1 MSSPRDRRVT
11 SPAHDA
17 RRAVPRRVGT
27 NSWALLAVPGIVV
40 LAVFFLLP
48 LGLMVIRSLTDP
60 SPANYLVFTTS
71 DIYVRVLVNTLLVS
85 VICTLVCLVLGY
97 PYAYAM
103 HRAGPSLSIILTVA
117 VVLPFWSSALVRSYA
132 WLVLLRESGVIN
144 TLLLDAGVIST
155 PFKVVRTETAVIIGM
170 CHILLPFMVFP
181 IYAAMRRIDPSL
193 MPAATGLGA
202 HPFRAMRKVFVPL
215 SLPGVYAGS
224 LIVFVVALG
233 FYVVPALLGGPRSL
247 MFSEL
252 IVGKVYEELQFGV
265 GAAMAITLVVTTL
278 VSLALVSRFVKVGDA
293 LEYGTR

>member
-1 MSSPRDRRVT
+1 MT
-11 SPAHDA
+11 SPVRDV
-17 RRAVPRRVGT
+17 RPAVPRRDRI
-27 NSWALLAVPGIVV
+27 NSWALLAVPGIAL

-48 LGLMVIRSLTDP
+48 LGLMIVRSLTDP

-71 DIYVRVLVNTLLVS
+71 GIYVRVLANTLLVS
-85 VICTLVCLVLGY
+85 ILCTLVCLVLGY

-103 HRAGPSLSIILTVA
+103 HRSGPALSLVLTVA
-117 VVLPFWSSALVRSYA
+117 IVLPFWSSALVRSYA

-144 TLLLDAGVIST
+144 TLLLDAGIIAT

-181 IYAAMRRIDPSL
+181 IYAAMRRIDPNL

-202 HPFRAMRKVFVPL
+202 HPFRAMGKGFVPL

-265 GAAMAITLVVTTL
+265 GAALAITLAATTL
-278 VSLALVSRFVKVGDA
+278 ASLALASRFVKFGDA

>member
-1 MSSPRDRRVT
+1 VT
-11 SPAHDA
+11 VAAQEYGLAAAP
-17 RRAVPRRVGT
+17 RRARVD
-27 NSWALLAVPGIVV
+27 SWALLALPGAIALV
-40 LAVFFLLP
+40 VFFLLP
-48 LGLMVIRSLTDP
+48 LGLMLIRSLVDP

-71 DIYVRVLVNTLLVS
+71 NIYVRVLLNTVLVS
-85 VICTLVCLVLGY
+85 ISCTVVCLVLGY

-103 HRAGPSLSIILTVA
+103 HRAGPGLSLTLTVA
-117 VVLPFWSSALVRSYA
+117 ILLPFWSSALVRSYA
-132 WLVLLRESGVIN
+132 WLVLLRETGVIN
-144 TLLLDAGVIST
+144 AVLLSAGLIAS
-155 PFKVVRTETAVIIGM
+155 PFKIVRTETAVMIGM

-193 MPAATGLGA
+193 LPAAAGLGA

-252 IVGKVYEELQFGV
+252 IVSKVYDELDFGV
-265 GAAMAITLVVTTL
+265 GAAMAITLAAATL
-278 VSLALVSRFVKVGDA
+278 LSLALVGRFVKFRDA
-293 LEYGTR
+293 VDYGAR

>member
-1 MSSPRDRRVT
+1 MTVAARGYGQATP
-11 SPAHDA
+11 
-17 RRAVPRRVGT
+17 RRARVD
-27 NSWALLAVPGIVV
+27 SWALLAVPGAIALV
-40 LAVFFLLP
+40 AFFLLP
-48 LGLMVIRSLTDP
+48 LGLMLIRSLTDP

-71 DIYVRVLVNTLLVS
+71 DIYVRVLLNTVLVS
-85 VICTLVCLVLGY
+85 IACTVVCLLLGY

-103 HRAGPSLSIILTVA
+103 HRAGPGLSLILTA
-117 VVLPFWSSALVRSYA
+117 AILLPFWSSALVRSYA
-132 WLVLLRESGVIN
+132 WLVLLRETGVIN
-144 TLLLDAGVIST
+144 SLLLAAGLIAS

-181 IYAAMRRIDPSL
+181 IYAAMRRIDPNL
-193 MPAATGLGA
+193 LPAAAGLGA

-252 IVGKVYEELQFGV
+252 IVSKVYDELDFGV
-265 GAAMAITLVVTTL
+265 GAAMAMTLAATTL
-278 VSLALVSRFVKVGDA
+278 ISLALVGRFVKFGDA
-293 LEYGTR
+293 VDYGAR